1 MDDLVYSNSLND
13 TDFEVLIFPKLI
25 SKIKEFHK
33 FKELYKLVTEKG
45 LRVVF
50 RYFKEERKHE
60 IFFEVGFD
68 ICDINGKTIA
78 PTSDDPK
85 EYYYD
90 LGELISYPHG
100 AHYSKKRKKL
110 TIIEDNDELYED
122 CLDIIDYLKN
132 AYNGCQ

>member
-1 MDDLVYSNSLND
+1 MVDIIGCANAVGK
-13 TDFEVLIFPKLI
+13 TDKVVDR
-25 SKIKEFHK
+25 SKNI
-33 FKELYKLVTEKG
+33 
-45 LRVVF
+45 VF
-50 RYFKEERKHE
+50 RNVFRGKLCCAFLRFFFDSVEIAAELFEHFKEERKHE

-122 CLDIIDYLKN
+122 CLDIIDYLKK
-132 AYNGCQ
+132 